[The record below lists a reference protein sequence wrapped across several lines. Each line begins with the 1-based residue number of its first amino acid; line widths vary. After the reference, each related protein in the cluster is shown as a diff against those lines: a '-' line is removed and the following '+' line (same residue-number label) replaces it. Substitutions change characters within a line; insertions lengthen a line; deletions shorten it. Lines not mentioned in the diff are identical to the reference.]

1 MKKLNLFVLAILFS
15 FTLLSI
21 PIAKA
26 QEENFVNVNEVNIE
40 DDITLEELDLTEKDV
55 ESDNTLFGR
64 FRNRLKLINFNQEK
78 RIKAREKIANINLWK
93 AKKMISQGNEKEK
106 EAAMKRMARY
116 KRHMAN
122 IDNQLEKLPPK
133 KKIQY
138 KSTLEK
144 IAKKRIGHHKVLEE
158 ISNKLPEKSKLEI
171 MELRKKNALRIK
183 KRFKNLNDIEKE
195 KYLEHLKKKKNLSN
209 IEILEELDTDAP
221 ETIKKKI
228 KFIRENHEK
237 VIKQKIN
244 NTKNIKK
251 LNELEDK
258 KQFKKR
264 PALFQELKN
273 RRKRLKPEETTP
285 IKLPSDDMP
294 IRLPFENDSGPMRLP
309 ILDEI
314 PAPADIQ

>member
-1 MKKLNLFVLAILFS
+1 MKKLNLFILAILFS
-15 FTLLSI
+15 FTLSI
-21 PIAKA
+21 PITKA
-26 QEENFVNVNEVNIE
+26 QEENFVNVNETNIE
-40 DDITLEELDLTEKDV
+40 DEITLEELDLTEKDL

-64 FRNRLKLINFNQEK
+64 FRNSLKLISFNQEK

-133 KKIQY
+133 KRIQY
-138 KSTLEK
+138 KNTLER

-158 ISNKLPEKSKLEI
+158 ITNKLPEKNKLEI
-171 MELRKKNALRIK
+171 IELRKKNALRIK

-195 KYLEHLKKKKNLSN
+195 KYLGYLKKKRNISN
-209 IEILEELDTDAP
+209 IEILEELDIDAS
-221 ETIKKKI
+221 EIIKRKIKTIK
-228 KFIRENHEK
+228 EDHEK
-237 VIKQKIN
+237 IIRQKIN

-251 LNELEDK
+251 LNELEEK

-273 RRKRLKPEETTP
+273 RRKRLQPKEITP
-285 IKLPSDDMP
+285 MKLPFDDATPM
-294 IRLPFENDSGPMRLP
+294 RLPFDDDTPMRLP